1 MGLDHIFHEQGQKTP
16 GLEGLNYVHVIRLL
30 LTCMYFLL

>member
-1 MGLDHIFHEQGQKTP
+1 MGLDHIFHEQGQTP